1 MENWPR
7 RWRSVVPD
15 ALGGINPVVAVA
27 ILGFVSVAILVG
39 IGLVTA
45 TVIVRPRLT
54 LRRRMENY
62 GLSGG
67 RGGGGAGRMPGN
79 RQRRIQE
86 RLQELEEKKDKKRAR
101 RNQIRSDLLQAGI
114 AMKIERYLMLT
125 GAVGVLVALT
135 AWAAGF
141 SVFLAIPIGIIAAFG
156 LPKAVLRLIARSRQK
171 KFTTHFANAVDVIVR
186 GIKSGLPVGEC
197 LAINGRESP
206 EPVGEEFR
214 HLVEGQKI
222 GLTLEELLNRGLG
235 RIPTTEYK
243 FFAIVLQIQQKT
255 GGNLART
262 LEGLSNVLRE
272 RKKLRD
278 KIKALSSE
286 AKASAMIIGS
296 LPFIVGGM
304 VALLNPDYI
313 KLLFVTTMGNVMLGA
328 GLVWMGLGILVM
340 SKMINFKI

>member
-1 MENWPR
+1 
-7 RWRSVVPD
+7 VPE
-15 ALGGINPVVAVA
+15 ALGGINPVVAVS
-27 ILGFVSVAILVG
+27 ILGFLSVAILVG
-39 IGLVTA
+39 IGLATA
-45 TVIVRPRLT
+45 TVVLRPRMV

-67 RGGGGAGRMPGN
+67 KGGGGVGRIAGN
-79 RQRRIQE
+79 RQKRIQE
-86 RLQELEEKKDKKRAR
+86 RLQELEEKKDKKRSR
-101 RNQIRSDLLQAGI
+101 RNRIRGDLLQAGI
-114 AMKIERYLMLT
+114 TMKIERYVMVT
-125 GAVGVLVALT
+125 V
-135 AWAAGF
+135 AAGLVTALVVWASGF
-141 SVFLAIPIGIIAAFG
+141 SLLLALPIGVIAAFG
-156 LPKAVLRLIARSRQK
+156 LPKMVLRMKARSRQK
-171 KFTTHFANAVDVIVR
+171 KFTQHFANAVDVVVR

-197 LAINGRESP
+197 MAINGREAP

-222 GLTLEELLNRGLG
+222 GLTLEELLNRGLE

-262 LEGLSNVLRE
+262 LENLSGVLRE

-296 LPFIVGGM
+296 LPFFVAGM
-304 VALLNPDYI
+304 VGLLNPEYL
-313 KLLFVTTMGNVMLGA
+313 KLLFVTTPGNIMLGC
-328 GLVWMGLGILVM
+328 GLGWMGLGILVM